1 MKFIHQLDQV
11 DCGPACICM
20 IVSHYEKKIDL
31 QFIKDQSFLTKD
43 GTTLLGLSE
52 VAEKLGFKTTI
63 GTINIKD
70 LQNDFLPCILHW
82 NKNHFVILKKIY
94 RNRFTGK
101 VEYNIVDPSYGTI
114 TVSEDLLKKSWISKE
129 NNGIALFFEPTEEF
143 YKQEFSGESEITLKS
158 MFKFLIPYKKQFLIL
173 SLLLLIG
180 TITTLIFPL
189 LTQKLIDDGV
199 GKKDFSI
206 ITYILLAQL
215 GVFFG
220 SIVSDI
226 IRNWI
231 TLQIG
236 TEITIKIISDFI
248 KKLLSLPIRYFA
260 SKNIGDFNQRIN
272 DHERI
277 EQFLTSQ
284 SLLTFFSLFTFAAF
298 FIVLLY
304 YNPLILLIY
313 ISLTT
318 LSVSWSL
325 FWIKKVKI
333 LDYFRF
339 QEKAKNQE
347 SIYEI
352 VTGVSEMKLNQ
363 FEDFKR
369 NQWEDVQQRLF
380 SINKRILK
388 LNQIQSGGFE
398 FINHLKNILITFTAA
413 AFVIRGDMSLGI
425 LLSISYITGQM
436 NAPVSYLVLFFRSFQ
451 DAKLSLERL
460 KEVEDQELEEQED
473 FQLLPINS
481 HFEKT
486 GFVISNLSF
495 QYEGPHAPK
504 VLQNIN
510 VIIPEG
516 KVTAIVGSS
525 GSGKT
530 TLLKILLKFYE
541 PTIGEITFNGISYG
555 KISPLD
561 LRRNSGVVMQDG
573 YIFSDTI
580 ERNIAMGDVNID
592 YDKLNLVINIT
603 NLGEFINQLP
613 LGLSTKIGFSGN
625 SISGGQT
632 QRILIARAI
641 YNDPHLLFLDEAT
654 SALDSVNEKLI
665 HNNLQNFFK
674 NKTVLI
680 IAHRLSTVMNAD
692 NILVFKGGQI
702 IEEGTH
708 SDLIK
713 KKGHYYELIKNQLEL
728 GT

>member
-1 MKFIHQLDQV
+1 MKFIHQLDQA

-143 YKQEFSGESEITLKS
+143 YKQEFSVESEITLKS
-158 MFKFLIPYKKQFLIL
+158 MFKFLIPYKNQFLIL

-284 SLLTFFSLFTFAAF
+284 SLLTFFSLFTFVAF
-298 FIVLLY
+298 FAVLLY
-304 YNPLILLIY
+304 YNALILVIY
-313 ISLTT
+313 ISLTI

-369 NQWEDVQQRLF
+369 SQWEDVQLRLF

-460 KEVEDQELEEQED
+460 KEVEGQELEEQED

-702 IEEGTH
+702 VEEGTH

-713 KKGHYYELIKNQLEL
+713 KKEHYYELIKNQLEL